1 MTLHTLREK
10 LLAGMVIPAHPLAL
24 NAARQLDPDRQQSLT
39 RYYANSGAGGIAV
52 AVHTTQFIIRENR
65 LLEPVL
71 RLAIDVWRHPERI
84 AIAGVCGKTPQATGE
99 AELAARL
106 GYDAGLLSLAAFRDA
121 SEDEM
126 IDHARELSRI
136 LPIIGFYLQPAVGG
150 RILTHSFWRRF
161 AEIDNIVAIKVAPFH
176 RYQTLDVMRAV
187 AASGRARELAVYTG
201 NDDNI
206 INDLLTTY
214 EFDGVRLRM
223 VGGLLGQWA
232 VWTSRAVGILQTIR
246 QIHAT
251 GEAIPQS
258 LLTLNAQ
265 LTDANAA
272 IFDVANGFHGCI
284 AGIHEVLRRTGLLE
298 GIWCLDPHED
308 LGPGQLAEIDRV
320 IAAYPQLQDAIQ
332 MQ

>member
-1 MTLHTLREK
+1 MTFREK

-24 NAARQLDPDRQQSLT
+24 NASRQLDSDKQQALT

-52 AVHTTQFIIRENR
+52 AVHTTQFTIRENK

-71 RLAIDVWRHPERI
+71 QLAIDVWRHPDRI
-84 AIAGVCGKTPQATGE
+84 AIAGVCGKTPQATSE
-99 AELAARL
+99 AELAAKL
-106 GYDAGLLSLAAFRDA
+106 GYNAGLLSLAAFRDA
-121 SEDEM
+121 SEDDM
-126 IDHARELSRI
+126 IAHARELSGI
-136 LPIIGFYLQPAVGG
+136 LPMIGFYLQPAVGG
-150 RILTHSFWRRF
+150 RILTHNFWRRF
-161 AEIDNIVAIKVAPFH
+161 AEIDNMVAIKVAPFH

-187 AASGRARELAVYTG
+187 AASGRANELAIYTG

-214 EFDGVRLRM
+214 EFNGVRLRM

-232 VWTSRAVGILQTIR
+232 VWTARAVEILKTIQ
-246 QIHAT
+246 QIHAV
-251 GEAIPQS
+251 GAAIPQH

-272 IFDVANGFHGCI
+272 IFDVANNFHGCI
-284 AGIHEVLRRTGLLE
+284 AGIHEVLRRNGLLE
-298 GIWCLDPHED
+298 GIWCLDPHEN

-320 IAAYPQLQDAIQ
+320 ISAYPQLQDALRTE
-332 MQ
+332 

>member
-1 MTLHTLREK
+1 MTLREK

-24 NAARQLDPDRQQSLT
+24 NAARQLDRDRQQALT

-52 AVHTTQFIIRENR
+52 AVHTTQFSIREHK

-71 RLAIDVWRHPERI
+71 RLAIEVWRSPDRI
-84 AIAGVCGKTPQATGE
+84 AIAGVCGKTPQAASE
-99 AELAARL
+99 SELAAKL

-121 SEDEM
+121 TEDEM
-126 IDHARELSRI
+126 IAHTRELSSI
-136 LPIIGFYLQPAVGG
+136 LPMIGFYLQPAVGG

-187 AASGRARELAVYTG
+187 AAGGRALEIAVYTG

-214 EFDGVRLRM
+214 EFNGVRLRM

-232 VWTSRAVGILQTIR
+232 VWTARAVELLRTI
-246 QIHAT
+246 QHIHAT
-251 GEAIPQS
+251 GAAIPQY

-284 AGIHEVLRRTGLLE
+284 AGIHEVLRRSGLLE
-298 GIWCLDPHED
+298 GIWCLDPHEN
-308 LGPGQLAEIDRV
+308 LGPGQLAEINRV
-320 IAAYPQLQDAIQ
+320 LSAYPQLQDAPRSE
-332 MQ
+332 